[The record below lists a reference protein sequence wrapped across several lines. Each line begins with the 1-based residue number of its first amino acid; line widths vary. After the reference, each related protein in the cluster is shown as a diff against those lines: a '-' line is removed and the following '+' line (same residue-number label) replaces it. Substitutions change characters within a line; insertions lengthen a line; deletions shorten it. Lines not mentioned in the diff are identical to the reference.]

1 MFFADFLDS
10 NCGTSIDVSF
20 DEQLR
25 IMATSAYYYEP
36 NMDCNVTLRAP
47 VGDNLKLK
55 FKKLDIYPSDKLSL
69 YHGSS
74 KSNDL
79 ITGNVM

>member
-1 MFFADFLDS
+1 MYFAGFLDS
-10 NCGTSIDVSF
+10 NCGTTIDVSF

-36 NMDCNVTLRAP
+36 NMDCHVTLRAP

-55 FKKLDIYPSDKLSL
+55 FKKIGYLPFRQTEL
-69 YHGSS
+69 
-74 KSNDL
+74 KSWSFK
-79 ITGNVM
+79 VK